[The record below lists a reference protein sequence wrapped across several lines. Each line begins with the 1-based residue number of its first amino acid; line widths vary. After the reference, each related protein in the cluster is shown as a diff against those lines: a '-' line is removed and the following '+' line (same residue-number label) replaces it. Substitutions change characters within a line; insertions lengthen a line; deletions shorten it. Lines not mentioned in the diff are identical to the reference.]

1 MSRPAPGHDLVGLGE
16 VMLRLATRP
25 PQRLEQATDLDV
37 QIGGT
42 EANVAAA
49 CARLGLRTAV
59 VTALPSDH
67 AWGDRTV
74 RELAGHGVD
83 CRGILRRP
91 GQRMGLY
98 FIEYGMAPR
107 PVRILYDRRDSA
119 FSRLVADEVDW
130 TLVRG
135 ARLVHLTG
143 VTAAL
148 GGNLRDVVRRAVDEA
163 SGAGVPIAFDV
174 NYRSRLWSPKEA
186 RDFLAEILP
195 RVGYLFVGADDAAS
209 VLELDG
215 PPERVLE
222 GLHRLAPAATVA
234 LTLGEAGSAVLT
246 PDGIHRPS
254 KRYTVSVVDRV
265 GAGDAFAAGFL
276 WATLIGRDA
285 QQAVDAATALAALK
299 CTIWGDVPIVSR
311 AELEELLATDST
323 EIRR

>member
-1 MSRPAPGHDLVGLGE
+1 MSQAGAQHDLVGLGE
-16 VMLRLATRP
+16 VMLRLAARP
-25 PQRLEQATDLDV
+25 PQRLEQAAELDV

-59 VTALPSDH
+59 ISALPSEH

-74 RELAGHGVD
+74 RELTGHGVD
-83 CRGILRRP
+83 CRGVLRRP

-119 FSRLVADEVDW
+119 FSRLVPEDVDW
-130 TLVRG
+130 ALVRG

-148 GGNLRDVVRRAVDEA
+148 GGNLRDVVRRAIAEA
-163 SGAGVPIAFDV
+163 VGAGVPVSFDV

-186 RDFLAEILP
+186 RDFLGEILP
-195 RVGYLFVGADDAAS
+195 RVRHLFIGADDAAT
-209 VLELDG
+209 VFELEG
-215 PPERVLE
+215 SPERVLE
-222 GLHRLAPAATVA
+222 GLSGLAPAATIA
-234 LTLGEAGSAVLT
+234 LTLGEAGAAVLT
-246 PDGIHRPS
+246 ASGIHRPS
-254 KRYTVSVVDRV
+254 RRYVVSVVDRV